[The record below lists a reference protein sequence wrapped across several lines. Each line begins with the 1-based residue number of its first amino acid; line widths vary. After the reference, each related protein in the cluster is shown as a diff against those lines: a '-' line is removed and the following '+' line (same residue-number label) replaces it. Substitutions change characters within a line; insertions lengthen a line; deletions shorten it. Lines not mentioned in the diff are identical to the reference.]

1 MSQTFK
7 QLNPF
12 ELKTLI
18 LDIIDRFSNITD
30 LAELKNLNVEILDA
44 QSDKKTIVKILY
56 KELNNA
62 NQKNEYI
69 LRILLERYA
78 PKEELSAHLWSMLKN
93 TMVSNETKIVVLNFL
108 RDIDSNWSYDEYG
121 KFIENEDELLDS
133 DTKFLLKNA
142 IINPEV
148 QIDFLDFLNSLNTND
163 KTTLIKSLGEDYS
176 EDALANILVPVFLSD
191 PYSEE
196 GKTALEIL
204 GDTKSQLAYHA
215 LNEAL
220 KYARADIQT
229 AIRRN
234 LSKLKLAGIREDNT
248 HIFYKK
254 LLSDS
259 KPYEFCLTYPDGHGN
274 QALIFTR
281 EKSTGR
287 IQFAAVVLDDYH
299 GILDCFGFNDIS
311 KFECDKIIERFY
323 QDEEILKI
331 TPEALK
337 TILIN
342 AEKLSDKFPYE
353 YICWKNLLADI
364 DPHTTDIKTVLKQN
378 LTPPETL
385 QVDEIQK
392 LSADEFTKHWFLDY
406 GYSSEF
412 NEMIDFL
419 NTRLQNN
426 DYKLDF
432 DEVITLYY
440 DGIFD
445 KTEHAVWSERLI
457 MSAYL
462 KFLTGKTDC
471 ANLIY
476 GLYFNEAL
484 KKEFFKNIIRKS
496 IYEYYFGLKYNT
508 ELNDGKFSLN
518 ELDYIIKLIE
528 AKWVQNV

>member
-1 MSQTFK
+1 MTEIFK

-18 LDIIDRFSNITD
+18 LDIIERFSSITD
-30 LAELKNLNVEILDA
+30 LATLKNLNVEALDA

-62 NQKNEYI
+62 NSKNEYI

-78 PKEELSAHLWSMLKN
+78 PKDELSAHLWAMLKN

-121 KFIENEDELLDS
+121 KFVGNEDELIDN
-133 DTKFLLKNA
+133 DTKLLLKNA

-196 GKTALEIL
+196 GKTALDIL

-220 KYARADIQT
+220 KYAKSDIQPS
-229 AIRRN
+229 IKRN
-234 LSKLKLAGIREDNT
+234 LSKLKLAGIREDST
-248 HIFYKK
+248 HIFYKE

-287 IQFAAVVLDDYH
+287 IQFAAVVLDDYN
-299 GILDCFGFNDIS
+299 GIRDCFGFNDIS

-323 QDEEILKI
+323 QDEEVLKI
-331 TPEALK
+331 SPEALK

-364 DPHTTDIKTVLKQN
+364 EPEKTDIKTFLTTN
-378 LTPPETL
+378 LTPAE
-385 QVDEIQK
+385 
-392 LSADEFTKHWFLDY
+392 LSIEDIKRLSTDEFTKHWFLDY

-419 NTRLQNN
+419 NAKLQNS
-426 DYKLDF
+426 DYKIDF
-432 DEVITLYY
+432 DDVIALYF

-462 KFLTGKTDC
+462 KFLTGQTDC

-476 GLYFNEAL
+476 GLYFNETL

>member
-1 MSQTFK
+1 MTEIFK

-18 LDIIDRFSNITD
+18 LDIIEKFSNITD
-30 LAELKNLNVEILDA
+30 LATLKNLNVEALDA

-62 NQKNEYI
+62 NSKNEYI

-78 PKEELSAHLWSMLKN
+78 PKDELSAHLWAMLKN

-108 RDIDSNWSYDEYG
+108 RDIDSNWSYEEYG
-121 KFIENEDELLDS
+121 KFIENEDDLLDS
-133 DTKFLLKNA
+133 DTKLLLKNA

-176 EDALANILVPVFLSD
+176 EDVLANILVPVFLSD

-196 GKTALEIL
+196 GKTALDIL

-220 KYARADIQT
+220 KYAKSDIQPS
-229 AIRRN
+229 IKRN
-234 LSKLKLAGIREDNT
+234 LSKLKLAGIREDST
-248 HIFYKK
+248 HIFYRE

-259 KPYEFCLTYPDGHGN
+259 KPYEFCLTFPDGHGN

-287 IQFAAVVLDDYH
+287 VQFAAAVLDDYH
-299 GILDCFGFNDIS
+299 GIRDCFGFNDIS

-323 QDEEILKI
+323 QDEEVLKI
-331 TPEALK
+331 SPEALK

-353 YICWKNLLADI
+353 YICWKNLIADI
-364 DPHTTDIKTVLKQN
+364 EPETTDIKTFLKTN
-378 LTPPETL
+378 LPPAEPSIE
-385 QVDEIQK
+385 DIK
-392 LSADEFTKHWFLDY
+392 RLSADEFTKHWFLDY

-419 NTRLQNN
+419 NAKLQNS
-426 DYKLDF
+426 DYKIDF
-432 DEVITLYY
+432 DDVIALYF

-462 KFLTGKTDC
+462 KFLTGQTDC

-476 GLYFNEAL
+476 GLYFNETL

-496 IYEYYFGLKYNT
+496 IYEYYFSLKYNT

>member
-1 MSQTFK
+1 MTEIFK

-18 LDIIDRFSNITD
+18 LDIIERFSSITD
-30 LAELKNLNVEILDA
+30 LATLKNLNVEALDA

-62 NQKNEYI
+62 NSKNEYI

-78 PKEELSAHLWSMLKN
+78 PKDELSAHLWAMLKN

-108 RDIDSNWSYDEYG
+108 RDIDSNWSYEEYG
-121 KFIENEDELLDS
+121 KFIENEDDLLDS
-133 DTKFLLKNA
+133 DTKLLLKNA

-196 GKTALEIL
+196 GKTALDIL

-220 KYARADIQT
+220 KYAKSDIQPS
-229 AIRRN
+229 IKRN
-234 LSKLKLAGIREDNT
+234 LSKLKLAGIREDST
-248 HIFYKK
+248 HIFYRE

-259 KPYEFCLTYPDGHGN
+259 KPYEFCLTFPDGHGN

-281 EKSTGR
+281 EKSTER

-299 GILDCFGFNDIS
+299 GIRDCFGFNDIS

-323 QDEEILKI
+323 QDEEVLKI
-331 TPEALK
+331 SPEALK

-364 DPHTTDIKTVLKQN
+364 EPETTDIKTFLKTN
-378 LTPPETL
+378 LPPAEPSIE
-385 QVDEIQK
+385 DIK
-392 LSADEFTKHWFLDY
+392 RLSADEFTKHWFLDY

-419 NTRLQNN
+419 NAKLQNS
-426 DYKLDF
+426 DYKIDF
-432 DEVITLYY
+432 DDVIALYF

-462 KFLTGKTDC
+462 KFLTGQTDC

-476 GLYFNEAL
+476 GLYFNETL

-508 ELNDGKFSLN
+508 ELNDGKFNLN

>member
-342 AEKLSDKFPYE
+342 AEKLSDKFGE
-353 YICWKNLLADI
+353 C
-364 DPHTTDIKTVLKQN
+364 
-378 LTPPETL
+378 
-385 QVDEIQK
+385 
-392 LSADEFTKHWFLDY
+392 
-406 GYSSEF
+406 
-412 NEMIDFL
+412 
-419 NTRLQNN
+419 
-426 DYKLDF
+426 
-432 DEVITLYY
+432 
-440 DGIFD
+440 
-445 KTEHAVWSERLI
+445 
-457 MSAYL
+457 
-462 KFLTGKTDC
+462 
-471 ANLIY
+471 
-476 GLYFNEAL
+476 YF
-484 KKEFFKNIIRKS
+484 
-496 IYEYYFGLKYNT
+496 
-508 ELNDGKFSLN
+508 
-518 ELDYIIKLIE
+518 
-528 AKWVQNV
+528 

>member
-1 MSQTFK
+1 MTEIFK

-18 LDIIDRFSNITD
+18 LDIIQRFSNITD
-30 LAELKNLNVEILDA
+30 LARLKNLNVDVLDA
-44 QSDKKTIVKILY
+44 QNDKKTILKILY
-56 KELNNA
+56 KEFNNA

-78 PKEELSAHLWSMLKN
+78 PKEELSSHLWSMLKN
-93 TMVSNETKIVVLNFL
+93 TMVSNETKIVVLHFL
-108 RDIDSNWSYDEYG
+108 RDIDTNLAYDEYG
-121 KFIENEDELLDS
+121 KFIENEEELIDS
-133 DTKFLLKNA
+133 DTKLLLKNA

-191 PYSEE
+191 PSSEE
-196 GKTALEIL
+196 GKTALDIL

-220 KYARADIQT
+220 KYARQDIQP
-229 AIRRN
+229 AIKRN
-234 LSKLKLAGIREDNT
+234 LSKLKLSGIREDNT

-287 IQFAAVVLDDYH
+287 VQFAAAVLDDYH
-299 GILDCFGFNDIS
+299 GIRDCFGFNDIS

-323 QDEEILKI
+323 QDEEVLKI
-331 TPEALK
+331 SPEALK

-364 DPHTTDIKTVLKQN
+364 EPETTDIKTFLKTN
-378 LTPPETL
+378 LTPAE
-385 QVDEIQK
+385 
-392 LSADEFTKHWFLDY
+392 LSIEDIKRLSTDEFTKHWFLDY

-419 NTRLQNN
+419 NAKLQNS
-426 DYKLDF
+426 DYKIDF
-432 DEVITLYY
+432 DDVISLYF
-440 DGIFD
+440 DQIFD
-445 KTEHAVWSERLI
+445 KTEHAAWSERLI

-462 KFLTGKTDC
+462 KFLTGQTDC

-476 GLYFNEAL
+476 GLYFNETL

>member
-1 MSQTFK
+1 MTEIFK

-18 LDIIDRFSNITD
+18 LDIIERFSSITD
-30 LAELKNLNVEILDA
+30 LATLKNLNVEALDA

-62 NQKNEYI
+62 NSKNEYI

-78 PKEELSAHLWSMLKN
+78 PKDELSAHLWAMLKN

-108 RDIDSNWSYDEYG
+108 RDIDSNWSYEEYG
-121 KFIENEDELLDS
+121 KFIENEDDLLDS
-133 DTKFLLKNA
+133 DTKLLLKNA

-196 GKTALEIL
+196 GKTALDIL

-220 KYARADIQT
+220 KYAKPDIQPS
-229 AIRRN
+229 IKRN
-234 LSKLKLAGIREDNT
+234 LSKLKLAGIREDST
-248 HIFYKK
+248 PIFYKE

-259 KPYEFCLTYPDGHGN
+259 KPYEFCLTFPDGHGN

-287 IQFAAVVLDDYH
+287 IQFAAAVLDDYH
-299 GILDCFGFNDIS
+299 GIRDCFGFNDIS

-323 QDEEILKI
+323 QDEEVLKI
-331 TPEALK
+331 SPEALK

-364 DPHTTDIKTVLKQN
+364 EPETTDIKTFLKTN
-378 LTPPETL
+378 LTPAEPSIE
-385 QVDEIQK
+385 DIK
-392 LSADEFTKHWFLDY
+392 RLSTDEFTKHWFLDY

-419 NTRLQNN
+419 NAKLQNS
-426 DYKLDF
+426 DYKIDF
-432 DEVITLYY
+432 DDVIALYF

-462 KFLTGKTDC
+462 KFLTGQTDC

-476 GLYFNEAL
+476 GLYFNETL

>member
-1 MSQTFK
+1 MTEIFK

-18 LDIIDRFSNITD
+18 LDIIERFSSITD
-30 LAELKNLNVEILDA
+30 LATLKNLNVEALDA

-62 NQKNEYI
+62 NSKNEYI

-78 PKEELSAHLWSMLKN
+78 PKDELSAHLWAMLKN

-108 RDIDSNWSYDEYG
+108 RDIDSNWSYEEYG
-121 KFIENEDELLDS
+121 KFIENEDDLLDS
-133 DTKFLLKNA
+133 DTKLLLKNA

-196 GKTALEIL
+196 GKTALDIL

-220 KYARADIQT
+220 KYAKSDIQPS
-229 AIRRN
+229 IKRN

-248 HIFYKK
+248 RIFYIN

-287 IQFAAVVLDDYH
+287 VQFAAAVLDDYH
-299 GILDCFGFNDIS
+299 GIRDCFGFNDIS

-323 QDEEILKI
+323 QDEEVLKI
-331 TPEALK
+331 SPEALK

-364 DPHTTDIKTVLKQN
+364 EPETTDIKTFLTTN
-378 LTPPETL
+378 LTPAE
-385 QVDEIQK
+385 
-392 LSADEFTKHWFLDY
+392 LSIEDIKRLSTDEFTKHWFLDY

-419 NTRLQNN
+419 NAKLQNS
-426 DYKLDF
+426 DYKIDF
-432 DEVITLYY
+432 DDVIALYF

-462 KFLTGKTDC
+462 KFLTGQTDC

-476 GLYFNEAL
+476 GLYFNETL

>member
-1 MSQTFK
+1 MTEIFK

-18 LDIIDRFSNITD
+18 LDIIERFSSITD
-30 LAELKNLNVEILDA
+30 LATLKNLNVEALDA

-62 NQKNEYI
+62 NSKNEYI

-78 PKEELSAHLWSMLKN
+78 PKDELSAHLWAMLKN

-108 RDIDSNWSYDEYG
+108 RDIDSNWSYEEYG
-121 KFIENEDELLDS
+121 KFIENEDDLLDS
-133 DTKFLLKNA
+133 DTKLLLKNA

-196 GKTALEIL
+196 GKTALDIL

-220 KYARADIQT
+220 KYAKSDIQPS
-229 AIRRN
+229 IKRN
-234 LSKLKLAGIREDNT
+234 LSKLKLAGIREDST
-248 HIFYKK
+248 HIFYRE

-259 KPYEFCLTYPDGHGN
+259 KPYEFCLTFPDGHGN

-281 EKSTGR
+281 EKSTER

-299 GILDCFGFNDIS
+299 GIRDCFGFNDIS

-323 QDEEILKI
+323 QDEEVLKI
-331 TPEALK
+331 SPEALK

-364 DPHTTDIKTVLKQN
+364 EPETTDIKTFLKTN
-378 LTPPETL
+378 LPPAEPSIE
-385 QVDEIQK
+385 DIK
-392 LSADEFTKHWFLDY
+392 RLSADEFTKHWFLDY

-419 NTRLQNN
+419 NAKLQNS
-426 DYKLDF
+426 DYKIDF
-432 DEVITLYY
+432 DDVIALYF

-462 KFLTGKTDC
+462 KFLTGQTDC

-476 GLYFNEAL
+476 GLYFNETL

-496 IYEYYFGLKYNT
+496 IYEYYFSLKYNT

>member
-1 MSQTFK
+1 MTEIFK

-18 LDIIDRFSNITD
+18 LDIIEKFSNITD
-30 LAELKNLNVEILDA
+30 LATLKNLNVEALDA

-62 NQKNEYI
+62 NSKNEYI

-78 PKEELSAHLWSMLKN
+78 PKDELSAHLWAMLKN
-93 TMVSNETKIVVLNFL
+93 TMFSNETKIVVLNFL

-121 KFIENEDELLDS
+121 KFVGNEDELIDN
-133 DTKFLLKNA
+133 DTKLLLKNA

-196 GKTALEIL
+196 GKTALDIL

-220 KYARADIQT
+220 KYAKSDIQPS
-229 AIRRN
+229 IKRN
-234 LSKLKLAGIREDNT
+234 LSKLKLAGIREDST
-248 HIFYKK
+248 HIFYRE

-259 KPYEFCLTYPDGHGN
+259 KPYEFCLTFPDGHGN

-299 GILDCFGFNDIS
+299 GIRDCFGFNDIS

-323 QDEEILKI
+323 QDEEVLKI
-331 TPEALK
+331 SPEALK

-353 YICWKNLLADI
+353 YICWKNLISDI
-364 DPHTTDIKTVLKQN
+364 EPETTDIKTFLKTN
-378 LTPPETL
+378 LTPAE
-385 QVDEIQK
+385 
-392 LSADEFTKHWFLDY
+392 LSIEDIKRLSTDEFTKHWFLDY

-419 NTRLQNN
+419 NVKLQNS
-426 DYKLDF
+426 DYKIDF
-432 DEVITLYY
+432 DDIIALYF

-445 KTEHAVWSERLI
+445 KTEHAAWSERLI

-462 KFLTGKTDC
+462 KFLTGQTDC

-476 GLYFNEAL
+476 GLYFNETL